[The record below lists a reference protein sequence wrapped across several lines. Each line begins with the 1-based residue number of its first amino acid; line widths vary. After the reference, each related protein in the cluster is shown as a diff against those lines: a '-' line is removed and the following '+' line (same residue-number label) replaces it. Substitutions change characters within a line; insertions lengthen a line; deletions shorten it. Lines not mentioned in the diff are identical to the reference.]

1 MDLKG
6 KTIVVT
12 GAASGIG
19 AATAATLT
27 AEGARVVAVDRNAPD
42 GAAQG
47 NYARFVQADLGD
59 PAGIEAAVEVIGEG
73 IDGLANIAGLP
84 PTAGREATI
93 RVNFLGL
100 RHLTTRMIDRLN
112 DGASIVNM
120 ASLAGFD
127 WANNVAAVKALLAL
141 EDFAGVE
148 ALCAAHGVDDARSYF
163 FSKEA
168 LVVWTLM
175 NRWTWRERGIRMN
188 AVSPGPVETPIL
200 PDFLSML
207 GARAEEDMAIM
218 DRPGQ
223 PEDIA
228 PVVAF
233 LMSDGSRWLRG
244 ANLPC
249 DGGMSSHLACEA
261 HGFGG

>member
-19 AATAATLT
+19 AETAATLA
-27 AEGARVVAVDRNAPD
+27 AEGAEIIAVDRNAP
-42 GAAQG
+42 AES
-47 NYARFVQADLGD
+47 YARFVEAELGTPD
-59 PAGIEAAVEVIGEG
+59 GIEAAAEAIGGG
-73 IDGLANIAGLP
+73 IDGLCNIAGLP

-100 RHLTTRMIDRLN
+100 RYLTERMIDRLN

-127 WANNVAAVKALLAL
+127 WANNVPAVKALLAL
-141 EDFAGVE
+141 EDFGGIE
-148 ALCAAHGVDDARSYF
+148 AVCEAHGVDDARSYF

-168 LVVWTLM
+168 LIAWTLM
-175 NRWTWRERGIRMN
+175 NRWSWRERGIRMN

-218 DRPGQ
+218 DRPGR
-223 PEDIA
+223 PDDVA
-228 PVVAF
+228 PLVAF

-244 ANLPC
+244 LNLPC
-249 DGGMSSHLACEA
+249 DGGMSSHIACEQ
-261 HGFGG
+261 HGLDAAAG

>member
-1 MDLKG
+1 MNLKG
-6 KTIVVT
+6 KAIVVT

-19 AATAATLT
+19 AATAATLA
-27 AEGARVVAVDRNAPD
+27 AEGANVIAVDRNAPD
-42 GAAQG
+42 ET
-47 NYARFVQADLGD
+47 YARFVQAELGTR
-59 PAGIEAAVEVIGEG
+59 AGIEAAAEAIGGG

-93 RVNFLGL
+93 RVNFMGL
-100 RHLTTRMIDRLN
+100 RYLTYRMIDRLN

-127 WANNVAAVKALLAL
+127 WASNVDAVKALLAL
-141 EDFAGVE
+141 DDFEGIE
-148 ALCAAHGVDDARSYF
+148 AVCEAHGVDDARSYF

-168 LVVWTLM
+168 LVAWTLL
-175 NRWTWRERGIRMN
+175 NRWTWAKRGIRMN
-188 AVSPGPVETPIL
+188 SVSPGPVETPIL

-218 DRPGQ
+218 DRPGR
-223 PEDIA
+223 PDDVA
-228 PVVAF
+228 PLVAF

-244 ANLPC
+244 LNLPC
-249 DGGMSSHLACEA
+249 DGGMSSHIACDQ
-261 HGFGG
+261 HGLGGVGA